1 MQILNKKHTATV
13 TAKKLRAKKYAFNEN
28 IREVLFSRN
37 TEIIGESAFYD
48 CRNLKEV
55 TLPHSLKIIEEDSF
69 SLCESLEE
77 IKLPENLEELGERS
91 FFWSGI
97 KTLVI
102 PPKITGIKDFTF
114 SNCRKLQKATINE
127 NCVELGNGAFANCM
141 ELREI
146 NIPNTVTVLG
156 KECFKGCSSL
166 KEIKLPD
173 SIKVLPRNFF
183 ENCQSLEMV
192 CLPKSLEIIEAECF
206 SGCSNLK
213 TIIFPDALKEI
224 GEKAFYRCESLENI
238 RLPKST
244 THLDDHAFASCK
256 NLTTLQIE
264 GDLLY
269 AGAALF
275 SNCTVNPPKN
285 TERMFVTSFLK
296 NSDYKLCPTVKIPES
311 VKELKLGFKG
321 LLPYSYLT
329 KNKSCFSH
337 ILTLEKYNAKVF
349 ISENY
354 YSENDKILEN
364 GIFDFL
370 KYDTIFESAE
380 NYEMPIIAT
389 FRLSYPV
396 ELQENHRNLYQREI
410 IENGKEAAIFAVK
423 TNEENL
429 LKYLMDNADFD
440 TSFCEE
446 LYSIVSEQG
455 LPNLLQILSNK
466 QNNTGLNEI
475 NSLFEE
481 LML

>member
-1 MQILNKKHTATV
+1 MQFINKKHTATV
-13 TAKKLRAKKYAFNEN
+13 TTKKLRAKKYAFNEN
-28 IREVLFSRN
+28 IREALFSRN

-55 TLPHSLKIIEEDSF
+55 TLPDSLKIIEEDAF

-77 IKLPENLEELGERS
+77 IKFPENLEEIGERS

-102 PPKITGIKDFTF
+102 PPKITEIKDFSF

-127 NCVELGNGAFANCM
+127 NCTKLGDGAFANCM
-141 ELREI
+141 ELSEI
-146 NIPNTVTVLG
+146 NIPNTVTSLG

-173 SIKVLPRNFF
+173 NIKLLPQNCF
-183 ENCQSLEMV
+183 ENCQSLETV
-192 CLPKSLEIIEAECF
+192 YLPKSLEIIEAECF

-213 TIIFPDALKEI
+213 TIIFPDTLKEI
-224 GEKAFYRCESLENI
+224 GEKAFYRCENLENI
-238 RLPKST
+238 HLPKSIT
-244 THLDDHAFASCK
+244 CFGDHAFASCK

-264 GDLLY
+264 GDLTY

-275 SNCTVNPPKN
+275 SNCTVNPPTN
-285 TERMFVTSFLK
+285 TQRMFVTSFLK
-296 NSDYKLCPTVKIPES
+296 KSDHKLCPTVKIPES
-311 VKELKLGFKG
+311 VKELNLGFKG

-354 YSENDKILEN
+354 YTENDKILEN
-364 GIFDFL
+364 GSFDFN
-370 KYDTIFESAE
+370 KYDTLFESAE
-380 NYEMPIIAT
+380 FYEKPIIAA
-389 FRLSYPV
+389 FRLAYPV
-396 ELQENHRNLYQREI
+396 ELQENHRNLYQSKI

-423 TNEENL
+423 NNEENL
-429 LKYLMDNADFD
+429 LKYLIDNADFD